1 MLNSINILSSKL
13 RKALAQLPYLPRA
26 LKLVWEVARPW
37 TISWILLLIVQGL
50 LPAATVYLTKLV
62 VDGVIAAVNSGS
74 SWPNVRNVLLL
85 LLLLGGIL
93 LLMEVVRGGISW
105 VRTVQAEMLQDHITE
120 LIHEKSVTAD
130 LAFYELSDYYDHL
143 HRARTEARYR
153 PVALLGN
160 LGALLQNSITL
171 IAMGAILIPLGPWLA
186 LALMLSTLPAFY
198 VVVHYALAEYE
209 WRQRTTADDRR
220 AWYYDWIM
228 TTAEAAAELR
238 LFGLGK
244 YFQTNYQGLRQR
256 LRGQR
261 LELTRQQSL
270 AELGASVLALAIA
283 GAALGWMAWKALHGL
298 VTLGELALIYAA
310 FHQGQGLMRTLLE
323 NAGQLYGNSLFLG
336 NLFEFLALQPAICR
350 GGPPWPPVLEI
361 QTSITFNRVCF
372 SYPNSSS
379 KALDDFSLTIPC
391 GKVVA
396 IVGPNGAGKS
406 TLLKLLCRFYDPDHG
421 SIEIDDQDLRNIAT
435 DDLRRLITV
444 LFQQPFHYNASVR
457 ENVLYG
463 DLKLHASDAEIKA
476 AIRAAGADEVVA
488 RLPQQEQ
495 TLLGRWFAGGT
506 ELSVGEWQRIA
517 LARAF
522 LRRAP
527 IIILDE
533 PTSALDPWAEADW
546 LERFRTLAVGRTSII
561 ITHRFTTA
569 MHADV
574 IHVMDRG
581 RIIESGSHDRLLERN
596 GLYAESWLQQM
607 GHKEA
612 PEVFCHK
619 EAQKTQKK
627 AGLSF

>member
-1 MLNSINILSSKL
+1 MFSSIKILSGKL
-13 RKALAQLPYLPRA
+13 RKALAQLPNLPRA
-26 LKLVWEVARPW
+26 LALVWQVARPW
-37 TISWILLLIVQGL
+37 TTAWIVLLIVQGL
-50 LPAATVYLTKLV
+50 LPAAIVYLTKLV
-62 VDGVIAAVNSGS
+62 VDGLVIAD
-74 SWPNVRNVLLL
+74 VRLVLTRLLL
-85 LLLLGGIL
+85 VGALL
-93 LLMEVVRGGISW
+93 LLMEVVRNAINW
-105 VRTVQAEMLQDHITE
+105 VRTVQAELLQDHITS
-120 LIHEKSVTAD
+120 LIHEKSVSAD

-143 HRARTEARYR
+143 HRARAEARYR

-171 IAMGAILIPLGPWLA
+171 VAMGAILIPLGPWLA
-186 LALMLSTLPAFY
+186 LALVLSTLPAFY
-198 VVVHYALAEYE
+198 VVLHYALAEYQ

-228 TTAEAAAELR
+228 TTAEAAAEIR

-244 YFQTNYQGLRQR
+244 HFQSTYKGLRGR
-256 LRGQR
+256 LRGER
-261 LELTRQQSL
+261 LHLTRRQGG
-270 AELGASVLALAIA
+270 AELAASLIALLIV
-283 GAALGWMAWKALHGL
+283 GAALGWMVWKALHGL

-310 FHQGQGLMRTLLE
+310 FNQGQGLMRTLLE

-336 NLFEFLALQPAICR
+336 NLFEFLALK
-350 GGPPWPPVLEI
+350 PVIVDGRHGKEQVKVGI
-361 QTSITFNRVCF
+361 EFKGVSF
-372 SYPNSSS
+372 SYPDASGR
-379 KALDDFSLTIPC
+379 ALDDFTMTIPK
-391 GKVVA
+391 GKIVA

-406 TLLKLLCRFYDPDHG
+406 TLLKLLCRFYDPQHG
-421 SIEIDDQDLRNIAT
+421 EIEIDGLNVKEIAVE
-435 DDLRRLITV
+435 DLRRMITV
-444 LFQQPFHYNASVR
+444 LLQTPFHYNTTVQ
-457 ENVLYG
+457 ENVFYG
-463 DLKLHASDAEIKA
+463 DLKASNLELDAAIKA
-476 AIRAAGADEVVA
+476 AGAEEIVA

-546 LERFRTLAVGRTSII
+546 LERFRTLAAGRTSII

-581 RIIESGSHDRLLERN
+581 RIIESGSHQRLLEQS
-596 GLYAESWLQQM
+596 GVYAESWSRQISS
-607 GHKEA
+607 A
-612 PEVFCHK
+612 VS
-619 EAQKTQKK
+619 A
-627 AGLSF
+627 